1 MSSANG
7 REVQPFFFSIGSYLC
22 VITFINHMK
31 KCTSFFSSKAECA
44 QVAGIEA
51 KCVHEQSKYCTA

>member
-51 KCVHEQSKYCTA
+51 KCVHE